1 MIFGAERRRLP
12 ACALALGLTLWPIL
26 GVAEPDIAAPRWGLA
41 ELMAGLRQVPSGSA
55 RFVERKYLQMTTAPL
70 QSSGILRYVAPD
82 RLEKQTLL
90 PQPSRLTI
98 AGEQLSVERPGEPI
112 REISLR
118 ERPEIGALVA
128 GVRATM
134 AGDLGTLN
142 RFYTTSLHGGTASWQ
157 LDLSP
162 REPRIREWVSIIRI
176 TGSGDTLTRVE
187 TLESDGDRTEMTIG
201 ADPK

>member
-1 MIFGAERRRLP
+1 L
-12 ACALALGLTLWPIL
+12 
-26 GVAEPDIAAPRWGLA
+26 D
-41 ELMAGLRQVPSGSA
+41 ELMAGLRHVPSGSA

-90 PQPSRLTI
+90 PLPSRMTI
-98 AGEQLSVERPGEPI
+98 AGEQLSVERPGEPT

-118 ERPEIGALVA
+118 ERPEIGVLIA

-134 AGDLGTLN
+134 SGDLGTLN
-142 RFYTTSLHGGTASWQ
+142 RFYTTSLHGDAANWQ

-176 TGSGDTLTRVE
+176 TGSGDMLTRVE
-187 TLESDGDRTEMTIG
+187 TLESDGDRTEMTID
-201 ADPK
+201 ANSK

>member
-1 MIFGAERRRLP
+1 MTSGASTRRAVAYWL
-12 ACALALGLTLWPIL
+12 AFALALWPAA
-26 GVAEPDIAAPRWGLA
+26 GRAGRDIAAPRWGLA
-41 ELMAGLRQVPSGSA
+41 ELMAGLSRVPSGTA

-98 AGEQLSVERPGEPI
+98 AGDRLTVERPGEPA
-112 REISLR
+112 RVISLQ

-134 AGDLGTLN
+134 AGDLTTLT
-142 RFYTTSLHGGTASWQ
+142 RFYTTSLHGDAAGWQ

-162 REPRIREWVSIIRI
+162 REPHIRELVSIIRI
-176 TGSGDTLTRVE
+176 TGSGDALTGVE
-187 TLESDGDRTEMTIG
+187 TLESDGDRTEMTID
-201 ADPK
+201 AKPK